1 MLKSVGFLIAGT
13 IISFIINHFLF
24 AGFSW
29 QVDLFH
35 SFAFGLGW
43 AMAYFLDRFDFSL
56 AKKLGISFVGIFVL
70 LGIGFAFFD
79 FQAAVPSVIR
89 FSVVFVA
96 YYLLAS
102 FRSSKSLRKQ
112 KRLILIYIKNK
123 PSIKEKN
130 MLYEKVTFPYLKFVI
145 LYIKNIFFANLRLIQ
160 NKSK

>member
-1 MLKSVGFLIAGT
+1 MKSELYSVQKFHLQNEINSYIFAQKNLIMLKSVGFLVAGT
-13 IISFIINHFLF
+13 AISFIINHFLL

-43 AMAYFLDRFDFSL
+43 AMAYFLDRLDFSL

-102 FRSSKSLRKQ
+102 FRSSKSLRK
-112 KRLILIYIKNK
+112 
-123 PSIKEKN
+123 
-130 MLYEKVTFPYLKFVI
+130 
-145 LYIKNIFFANLRLIQ
+145 
-160 NKSK
+160 